1 MFKSWKDF
9 QLFQHHVQK
18 QSRYVY
24 SGEISDFLEAIK
36 ETLPSR
42 SRSFPIGSVC
52 YRSQQ
57 GHYEY
62 VSEGNLIIMG
72 HSPDRMKPTVE
83 YAIEGRANPKGIPYL
98 YLSNDRDISMMELR
112 PHIGET
118 ISCGEFKVSRDLV
131 LIDCYSVERTFG
143 NVELIFNPPTD
154 QMGISQAIWS
164 LINDA
169 FAKPI
174 SNSETT
180 SDYVPTQ
187 ILAELF
193 KSEGYDGICC
203 KSSFGSGYNY
213 ILFDLMSCEQ
223 ISTTVMDVESIN
235 IKFNPCS
242 QTVKINHN
250 K

>member
-24 SGEISDFLEAIK
+24 SEEISNFLDSLK

-42 SRSFPIGSVC
+42 SRTFPFGTLC

-57 GHYEY
+57 GHHEFE
-62 VSEGNLIIMG
+62 SEGDLIVMG
-72 HSPDRMKPTVE
+72 HSPDRMKPTFK

-98 YLSNDRDISMMELR
+98 YLSNDRNISMMELR

-118 ISCGEFKVSRDLV
+118 ISCGEFKASRDLV

-143 NVELIFNPPTD
+143 NVELLFNPPTD
-154 QMGISQAIWS
+154 KIGITQAIWS

-169 FAKPI
+169 FAKPV

-187 ILAELF
+187 ILSELF

-203 KSSFGSGYNY
+203 KSSFGNGFNY
-213 ILFDLMSCEQ
+213 IFFDLMSCDQ
-223 ISTTVMDVESIN
+223 VTTTVMEVKSIDMS
-235 IKFNPCS
+235 FEPCS
-242 QTVKINHN
+242 QTVKINH
-250 K
+250 KK